1 MVVIICLGFSI
12 LIHLH
17 AKQKFV
23 TSFMFHP
30 FISRPFTCGYPL
42 MGSVTDSLNPI
53 GKLEGIIKMLLP
65 LFTYTSIEYT

>member
-30 FISRPFTCGYPL
+30 FVLVIYLKAVYMWLSFL
-42 MGSVTDSLNPI
+42 
-53 GKLEGIIKMLLP
+53 
-65 LFTYTSIEYT
+65 